1 MEEKKQSSFFRFEDL
16 RIYNK
21 AIEYNKWVA
30 KTLKSK
36 DLSTVEERLVSEFCK
51 VSVAIATSI
60 AEGAYHNKKEF
71 ELYLKDA
78 KANVRECII
87 FSTLAKELS
96 IFHPSDEEYSR
107 ECLMEIT
114 RMLGALIISL
124 SRKTSKRD
132 SNHTDNK
139 PESVEE
145 ETIAT
150 EDTYDFNLEF

>member
-1 MEEKKQSSFFRFEDL
+1 
-16 RIYNK
+16 
-21 AIEYNKWVA
+21 
-30 KTLKSK
+30 
-36 DLSTVEERLVSEFCK
+36 
-51 VSVAIATSI
+51 
-60 AEGAYHNKKEF
+60 
-71 ELYLKDA
+71 
-78 KANVRECII
+78 
-87 FSTLAKELS
+87 
-96 IFHPSDEEYSR
+96 
-107 ECLMEIT
+107 MEIT